1 MKKYAAYM
9 QISNIKCLPFSP
21 LFFYIYCYFRVGGGD
36 GKAVKAAWVPLV
48 NGEEFLLLV
57 DIRKTIFEVIPLD
70 LDCKNYKH
78 VPVF

>member
-1 MKKYAAYM
+1 MLHTCRSA
-9 QISNIKCLPFSP
+9 ILNVCHSLHCSST
-21 LFFYIYCYFRVGGGD
+21 YIYCYFRVGGGD
-36 GKAVKAAWVPLV
+36 GKVVKAAWVPLV

-57 DIRKTIFEVIPLD
+57 DIRKTIFEVIPPD

>member
-1 MKKYAAYM
+1 M
-9 QISNIKCLPFSP
+9 
-21 LFFYIYCYFRVGGGD
+21 
-36 GKAVKAAWVPLV
+36 VKAAWVPLV

-57 DIRKTIFEVIPLD
+57 DIRKTIFEVIPPD